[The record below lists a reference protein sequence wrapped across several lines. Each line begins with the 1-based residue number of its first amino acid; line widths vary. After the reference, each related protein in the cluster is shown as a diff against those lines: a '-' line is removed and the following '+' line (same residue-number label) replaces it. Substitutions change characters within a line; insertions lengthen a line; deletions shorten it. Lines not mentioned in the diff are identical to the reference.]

1 MKKYRVFF
9 QYGSWKLW
17 TDIESPEIAAA
28 DRRGFADLA
37 QNAVNVALNSLS
49 PNQIE
54 RKHIA
59 HDYSILE
66 VTHDLDGNESVRLA
80 YAFET
85 LVNE

>member
-17 TDIESPEIAAA
+17 TDIESPEIATK
-28 DRRGFADLA
+28 DRIGFADLA
-37 QNAVNVALNSLS
+37 QNAVKIALDTLS
-49 PNQIE
+49 QVE

-59 HDYSILE
+59 HDYSIFEL
-66 VTHDLDGNESVRLA
+66 THDMEGNEKLKQVYVL
-80 YAFET
+80 ET

>member
-17 TDIESPEIAAA
+17 TDIESPEIAST

-37 QNAVNVALNSLS
+37 QNAVKVALDSLS
-49 PNQIE
+49 QIE
-54 RKHIA
+54 RKYTA
-59 HDYSILE
+59 HDYSIFE
-66 VTHDLDGNESVRLA
+66 MTHDLDGNENVRLV
-80 YAFET
+80 YAIET

>member
-17 TDIESPEIAAA
+17 TDIESPEIATT

-37 QNAVNVALNSLS
+37 QNAVNAALDSLS
-49 PNQIE
+49 QIE

-66 VTHDLDGNESVRLA
+66 VIHDLDGNESVRLA
-80 YAFET
+80 FAFET
-85 LVNE
+85 LANE

>member
-9 QYGSWKLW
+9 QYGSLKLW
-17 TDIESPEIAAA
+17 TDIESPEITAA

-37 QNAVNVALNSLS
+37 QNAVNVALDSLS
-49 PNQIE
+49 QIE

-66 VTHDLDGNESVRLA
+66 VTHDSDGNESVRFA

-85 LVNE
+85 LANE